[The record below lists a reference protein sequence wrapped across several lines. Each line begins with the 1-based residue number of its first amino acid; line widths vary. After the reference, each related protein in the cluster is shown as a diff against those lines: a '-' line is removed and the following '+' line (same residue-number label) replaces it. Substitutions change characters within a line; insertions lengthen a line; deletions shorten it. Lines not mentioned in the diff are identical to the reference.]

1 MGNVKL
7 VIGLFWGDEGKGKI
21 TEILA
26 KKSELAI
33 RGTGGNNAGH
43 TVVTAD
49 GTKHAFH
56 LLPSSIVNKNIKSI
70 IGAGVVIDL
79 RVIAEEIKKIESKG
93 YDLSETL
100 KIAHTAHIIMPYHIH
115 LDELYE
121 KMKENPVGTTGRGI
135 GPCYESKT
143 RRTGIRMEDLFLT
156 KEALKSKIEQDMK
169 VYKAICTYT
178 QVERIDELDVL
189 EYCQKYGNLIKKYIT
204 NTQSIINE
212 AIKNNKNIVVEG
224 AQATYLD
231 LDHGNYPMVTSSN
244 PNASGTLSGCGIG
257 PTYIYEIIGVVKAY
271 CSRVGNGPFP
281 TELNDEIGN
290 KIRKLGHEFGT
301 TTERPRRCGW
311 LDLVLLKNAVLIN
324 GCTSVC
330 MNHLDTIGKFEKIKV
345 CTGYKLQNGEVIT
358 SLPQSIENIEPVYE
372 EFSGNW
378 DIEGFT
384 NYKDLPENVKKY
396 IDFIEKYIDVKI
408 KYIGTGP
415 KNTDIIIKQ

>member
-26 KKSELAI
+26 KESEFAI

-49 GTKHAFH
+49 GTKYAFH
-56 LLPSSIVNKNIKSI
+56 LLPSSIVNENIKSM
-70 IGAGVVIDL
+70 IGAGVVVDL
-79 RVIAEEIKKIESKG
+79 RVIVEEIQKMELKG
-93 YDLSETL
+93 YDLSKTL
-100 KIAHTAHIIMPYHIH
+100 KISNTAHIIMPYHIH

-121 KMKENPVGTTGRGI
+121 KMKKNPVGTTGRGI

-143 RRTGIRMEDLFLT
+143 RRTGLRLEDLLLNT
-156 KEALKSKIEQDMK
+156 EELKLKIEQDMQ
-169 VYKAICTYT
+169 VYQAICSYMQEEKISTS
-178 QVERIDELDVL
+178 VAL
-189 EYCQKYGNLIKKYIT
+189 EYCIKYGSVLKKYIT
-204 NTQSIINE
+204 STQAIINE
-212 AIKNNKNIVVEG
+212 ATKNDKNIVVEG

-257 PTYIYEIIGVVKAY
+257 PTYVSEIIGVIKAY

-281 TELNDEIGN
+281 TELIDETGN
-290 KIRKLGHEFGT
+290 KIRELGHEFGT
-301 TTERPRRCGW
+301 TTGRPRRCGW
-311 LDLVLLKNAVLIN
+311 LDLVLLKNAVSIN

-330 MNHLDTIGKFEKIKV
+330 MNHLDTIGKFEKIKI
-345 CTGYKLQNGEVIT
+345 CTGYKQKDVKVIT
-358 SLPQSIENIEPVYE
+358 SVPQEISNVEPIYE
-372 EFSGNW
+372 EFEGNW
-378 DIEGFT
+378 DIEGCT
-384 NYKDLPENVKKY
+384 SYKDLPQNAKKY
-396 IDFIEKYIDVKI
+396 IEYIEKYVGVKI

-415 KNTDIIIKQ
+415 KNTDIIINE